1 LGFSAVFAS
10 TIVFSIGTIL
20 SFDRSP
26 EFTIA
31 GTDTAQMAVVLPEV
45 KGNKNAPSDSRS
57 DRAEKTAFQ
66 KGYAKKGSRRSRPCR
81 F

>member
-1 LGFSAVFAS
+1 
-10 TIVFSIGTIL
+10 
-20 SFDRSP
+20 
-26 EFTIA
+26 
-31 GTDTAQMAVVLPEV
+31 MAVVLPEV